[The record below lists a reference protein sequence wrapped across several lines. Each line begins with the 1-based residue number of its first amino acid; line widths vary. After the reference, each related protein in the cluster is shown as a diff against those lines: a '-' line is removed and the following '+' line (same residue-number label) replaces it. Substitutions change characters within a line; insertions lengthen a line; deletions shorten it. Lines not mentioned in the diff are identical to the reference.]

1 MRFPILSIK
10 LPKAEGS
17 PTDSVP
23 GTVIVNS
30 FGEGR
35 TKWPGLSQSDAQTNT
50 YARDPTSGFRMKGDY
65 THPMKK
71 DVKEKNSSPPL
82 GKMREW

>member
-35 TKWPGLSQSDAQTNT
+35 TKWPGLSQSEVQTNT
-50 YARDPTSGFRMKGDY
+50 YARDPTGGFRMESDCPHWTCRG
-65 THPMKK
+65 
-71 DVKEKNSSPPL
+71 V
-82 GKMREW
+82 